1 MRDRCYKNYRYY
13 IITLITLIAPIY
25 NNKKASHPNWIA
37 CLSVY
42 LKMAFNEG
50 ITRLAKPEKPQFTWV
65 NEDFEGERNA
75 VITR

>member
-1 MRDRCYKNYRYY
+1 MW
-13 IITLITLIAPIY
+13 T
-25 NNKKASHPNWIA
+25 KAHNQQKSKPSLYGIA
-37 CLSVY
+37 CLSIC
-42 LKMAFNEG
+42 LKMDFNEG